1 MTEKQKIFADD
12 SAFKTEN
19 YSHLPISPEEMII
32 NSLALLLGEYS
43 VYRKQAALL
52 ILKYLLRKEFLENIL
67 NDGHIYPYKREDK
80 RVRKWKKDV
89 LRKGKCE
96 VCGATEQLE
105 AHHIIHWS
113 EYPMGRVD
121 VNNGMCLCH
130 KCHTDEHKN
139 ERVYN
144 LMISRR

>member
-1 MTEKQKIFADD
+1 M
-12 SAFKTEN
+12 
-19 YSHLPISPEEMII
+19 
-32 NSLALLLGEYS
+32 
-43 VYRKQAALL
+43 
-52 ILKYLLRKEFLENIL
+52 
-67 NDGHIYPYKREDK
+67 
-80 RVRKWKKDV
+80 RKWKKDV

-113 EYPMGRVD
+113 EHPMGRVD

-139 ERVYN
+139 ERVFN